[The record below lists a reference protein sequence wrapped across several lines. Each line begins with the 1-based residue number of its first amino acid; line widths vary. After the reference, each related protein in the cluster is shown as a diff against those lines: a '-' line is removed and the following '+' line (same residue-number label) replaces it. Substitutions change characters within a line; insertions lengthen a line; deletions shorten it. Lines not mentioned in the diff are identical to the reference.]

1 MKVRGRAS
9 WLAVSLAAMGVTGG
23 SYAQETDRP
32 AWRRPAVTETPKW
45 AADPAGE
52 YLPFDSAW
60 PERVRV
66 GGRLGV
72 IRDQG
77 AEVTGWHQRGSW
89 FGRMAQTPEDLA
101 DARAIQ
107 DALGREVKIDFEGQG
122 AYVVS
127 FDPREDRRYT
137 QVPKAW
143 DRPARQFKFI
153 SLEAGED
160 GGKGEASYVIQ
171 RSSFVWYTPFADKD
185 GKAARPDMAGARG
198 VALVMPGLFGTPD
211 MVIDTV
217 VRRLR
222 QDNWAVLRL
231 LSASSR
237 FTETT
242 EFVINPRTNL
252 EREAERAAAELCD
265 RAAEIAY
272 AVEAAFEHMLTIN
285 PDLRGKPRVAIGGS
299 AGAMTMS
306 TVVARDPGA
315 YGAVVMIGGGADY
328 WLINERSN
336 YRRTADAIRIEWVGG
351 EPGEEAR
358 KRFTE
363 AYMKRARLDPYHT
376 AAALKGKP
384 VLLFYG
390 SLDRAV
396 QAALGDLLWERLGRP
411 RRDVVPYGHEF
422 LFGLVPSKLDEFSA
436 WLIEQSGAGGAGG
449 A

>member
-1 MKVRGRAS
+1 M
-9 WLAVSLAAMGVTGG
+9 LAALSAASLACGVR
-23 SYAQETDRP
+23 ADQPER
-32 AWRRPAVTETPKW
+32 RRPAAVETPTW
-45 AADPAGE
+45 TADPQGA
-52 YLPFDSAW
+52 YLPFDGAW

-77 AEVTGWHQRGSW
+77 SEVTGWHQRGSW
-89 FGRMAQTPEDLA
+89 FGRMAQTAEDLA
-101 DARAIQ
+101 DAKAITE
-107 DALGREVKIDFEGQG
+107 ALGRDVKVEFEGQG

-137 QVPKAW
+137 QTPRVW
-143 DRPARQFKFI
+143 DRPSRQFKFI
-153 SLEAGED
+153 SLEARGGE
-160 GGKGEASYVIQ
+160 KGVESYAIQ
-171 RSSFVWYTPFADKD
+171 RTSFVWYTPFADKD
-185 GKAARPDMAGARG
+185 AKVARADMSGARG

-211 MVIDTV
+211 LVIDTV

-252 EREAERAAAELCD
+252 EREAQRAADELCG

-272 AVEAAFEHMLTIN
+272 AVESAFEHMLSQN
-285 PDLRGKPRVAIGGS
+285 PELRGKPRVAIGGS
-299 AGAMTMS
+299 AGAMTMC
-306 TVVARDPGA
+306 TVVARDPAA
-315 YGAVVMIGGGADY
+315 YRAVLMIGGGADY

-336 YRRTADAIRIEWVGG
+336 YRRTADAIRIDWVGG
-351 EPGEEAR
+351 DPGEETR
-358 KRFTE
+358 KRFTA
-363 AYMKRARLDPYHT
+363 AYMEHARLDPYHT

-436 WLIEQSGAGGAGG
+436 WLIEQSGTGER
-449 A
+449 